1 VSELYN
7 YAAKFFLYTPIH
19 ELKLLVRKITL
30 KNLIQLG
37 RLDAFSTVHQRV
49 GKYFKDPR
57 LVQIFDRFATYN
69 GSDPFKAP
77 ATLNIIAH
85 VELNQGAY
93 YLKGGMY
100 RLVESLVKLCEELQV
115 DINYDSPVRKILNDQ
130 HRAKGVQVNGR
141 TIESDFVICNAD
153 VVNAYN
159 QLIDGF
165 ERRKYKLKKL
175 EPSLSGMVFLW
186 GVKGKFDQ
194 LSHHNIFFSRNYRQE
209 FQDLFEQKTAPSD
222 PTVYIAITSRQD
234 PDHAPENHEN
244 WFVLLNMPY
253 LSQEQDWN
261 SSVPKMR
268 HAIITRLMKRGVDVS
283 KSIVH
288 EKVLTPLDFMN
299 IYNANRGSIY
309 GISSNKQLSAFL
321 RPPNR
326 SREVNN
332 LFFVGGSTHPG
343 GGIPLVILSAK
354 LVSELIISRRTN

>member
-1 VSELYN
+1 
-7 YAAKFFLYTPIH
+7 
-19 ELKLLVRKITL
+19 
-30 KNLIQLG
+30 
-37 RLDAFSTVHQRV
+37 
-49 GKYFKDPR
+49 
-57 LVQIFDRFATYN
+57 
-69 GSDPFKAP
+69 
-77 ATLNIIAH
+77 
-85 VELNQGAY
+85 
-93 YLKGGMY
+93 
-100 RLVESLVKLCEELQV
+100 LVKLCEELQV
-115 DINYDSPVRKILNDQ
+115 DINYDSPVTKILNDQ

-153 VVNAYN
+153 VVNAYD

-186 GVKGKFDQ
+186 GIKGKFDQ

-209 FQDLFEQKTAPSD
+209 FQDLFEQKNAPSD
-222 PTVYIAITSRQD
+222 PTVYVAITSRQD
-234 PDHAPENHEN
+234 PGHAPENHEN

-253 LSQEQDWN
+253 LSPEQDWK
-261 SSVPKMR
+261 SAVPEMR
-268 HAIITRLMKRGVDVS
+268 HAIIKRLMKRGVDVS

-332 LFFVGGSTHPG
+332 LFFVGGATHPG
-343 GGIPLVILSAK
+343 GGIPLVLLSAK
-354 LVSELIISRRTN
+354 LVSELIISRITN